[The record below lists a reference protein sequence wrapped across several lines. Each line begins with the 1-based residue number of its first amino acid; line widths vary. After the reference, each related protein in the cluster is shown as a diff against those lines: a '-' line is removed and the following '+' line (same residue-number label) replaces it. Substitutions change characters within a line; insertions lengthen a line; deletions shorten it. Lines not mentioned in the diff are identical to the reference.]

1 MTGCTNFFLCFNLQ
15 GWYRKS
21 NYLPGTL
28 RYMAKNHL
36 YSTEDI
42 KKTYESIQSH
52 IRTKHIILNYSKNA
66 GDIRKI
72 ALEGLDLSRVRRV
85 LDLGCG
91 YGFFTESLKGLL
103 KKGASIVGMDL
114 IDENNRDS
122 FLTTVAGMGYR
133 GEFIADN
140 ANSIK
145 TMEDSHFDL
154 IIASYSLYFFS
165 HLINEIARIL
175 DDDGVFIAVTHTEYS
190 LQEVIQLIPRCIEGL
205 GLVPPDEILISR
217 LFKTFSMENGKT
229 QLAPY
234 FEETEKIVFNNFL
247 TFPSENVNDCI
258 EYLEQKR
265 HLLFK
270 DIQESYPER
279 MDDIISSFYRDI
291 LEFARKGDRIALTKD
306 DVVFRCYKPRDAKSI
321 KGLKKPRIFCCHCGN
336 SLTQSDIEGK
346 LRDHCLHCE
355 TVFYE
360 NPLPV
365 ASAIVINEARE
376 VLLVKRKNEPY
387 GDMWCLPIGFA
398 ETGEE
403 IRDAALRE
411 LREETGIKG
420 TIKRLIDVDTIDN
433 YFYGSMAIITYEAEA
448 TGGKLSPG
456 DDASDAQYFPLT
468 DLPPLAW
475 SSNRK
480 ALDIYIELNRD
491 SWAMVDSFKQL
502 FPDIDAKEGLAP
514 EVQKQKEFLSNV
526 LIKMIGRDMEEISQS
541 WAGDVQS
548 IAPNLAPH
556 LETLLKINK
565 TVLKG
570 VQAWLKGKSQAV
582 NFYDF
587 LKKGEILS
595 KLDISLPDVLNAMAL
610 SRKSIW
616 MHVVKKKILSSPFEI
631 YTTLELNNQIIFF
644 YDKINYYLTA
654 GYFKEQENQDT
665 A

>member
-1 MTGCTNFFLCFNLQ
+1 
-15 GWYRKS
+15 
-21 NYLPGTL
+21 
-28 RYMAKNHL
+28 
-36 YSTEDI
+36 
-42 KKTYESIQSH
+42 
-52 IRTKHIILNYSKNA
+52 
-66 GDIRKI
+66 
-72 ALEGLDLSRVRRV
+72 
-85 LDLGCG
+85 
-91 YGFFTESLKGLL
+91 
-103 KKGASIVGMDL
+103 
-114 IDENNRDS
+114 
-122 FLTTVAGMGYR
+122 
-133 GEFIADN
+133 
-140 ANSIK
+140 
-145 TMEDSHFDL
+145 
-154 IIASYSLYFFS
+154 
-165 HLINEIARIL
+165 
-175 DDDGVFIAVTHTEYS
+175 
-190 LQEVIQLIPRCIEGL
+190 
-205 GLVPPDEILISR
+205 
-217 LFKTFSMENGKT
+217 
-229 QLAPY
+229 
-234 FEETEKIVFNNFL
+234 
-247 TFPSENVNDCI
+247 
-258 EYLEQKR
+258 
-265 HLLFK
+265 
-270 DIQESYPER
+270 
-279 MDDIISSFYRDI
+279 
-291 LEFARKGDRIALTKD
+291 
-306 DVVFRCYKPRDAKSI
+306 
-321 KGLKKPRIFCCHCGN
+321 
-336 SLTQSDIEGK
+336 
-346 LRDHCLHCE
+346 
-355 TVFYE
+355 
-360 NPLPV
+360 V

-456 DDASDAQYFPLT
+456 DDASDARYFPLT

-491 SWAMVDSFKQL
+491 TWAMVDSFKQL
-502 FPDIDAKEGLAP
+502 FPDIDTKEGLAP
-514 EVQKQKEFLSNV
+514 EVKKQKKFLSNV

-548 IAPNLAPH
+548 IAPDLAPH

-654 GYFKEQENQDT
+654 GYLKEQENQDT